1 MKYQY
6 TVSELRRMESCPYLS
21 DRERK
26 VFRLY
31 YKRGWQIEDIAAEM
45 YVSRGTV
52 KNILHSIRSKA
63 PSE

>member
-1 MKYQY
+1 
-6 TVSELRRMESCPYLS
+6 MESCPYLS